1 MSETERTFGM
11 GGGKVFPAERA
22 RSLLNP
28 ARRLV
33 QSARRTVAS
42 IALQPDARVLELGC
56 GPGYFSP
63 SIAEATRGLY
73 ALFDLQSEMLQIA
86 RTRVAGAGPVGFVQ
100 GDGALLPFAPASFDA
115 VFVATV
121 LGEIPEQ
128 GKCID
133 DVRRVLRPD
142 GVFAVAET
150 RRDSDFIP
158 LDTLTATVEGRG
170 FRRTGTHGWRWQ
182 FVACFGPR

>member
-1 MSETERTFGM
+1 MGDDRAYGL
-11 GGGKVFPAERA
+11 GGGKVFPAARA
-22 RSLLNP
+22 QSLLNP

-33 QSARRTVAS
+33 QSARRTVGS
-42 IALQPDARVLELGC
+42 IGLHPDARVLELGC

-63 SIAEATRGLY
+63 SIAEATEGLY
-73 ALFDLQSEMLQIA
+73 VLFDLQSEMLQIA
-86 RTRVAGAGPVGFVQ
+86 RTRLPAGRTAGFVQ

-121 LGEIPEQ
+121 LGEIPDQ
-128 GKCID
+128 GRCID
-133 DVRRVLRPD
+133 DVGRVLRSN

-158 LDTLTATVEGRG
+158 LDALTSAVEGRG
-170 FRRTGTHGWRWQ
+170 FRRTARHGWRWQ
-182 FVACFGPR
+182 YVACFQPS

>member
-1 MSETERTFGM
+1 MVEGERQFGM

-22 RSLLNP
+22 TSLLNP

-33 QSARRTVAS
+33 QSARRT
-42 IALQPDARVLELGC
+42 IAAIGLRPDARVLELGC

-73 ALFDLQSEMLQIA
+73 VLFDLQSEMLQIA
-86 RTRVAGAGPVGFVQ
+86 RTRVSASGPVGFVQ

-121 LGEIPEQ
+121 LGEIPDQ
-128 GKCID
+128 GRCID
-133 DVRRVLRPD
+133 DVRRVLRPE

-158 LDTLTATVEGRG
+158 LPALTTTVEGRD
-170 FRRTGTHGWRWQ
+170 FRRIAKHGWRWQ
-182 FVACFGPR
+182 FVACFTPR